1 MRRKV
6 TVAALHINVTLLT
19 NSDLAAAPGNLAAA
33 PGNLAVAPCD
43 LVSVPKLI
51 NIQFLCSAY
60 SEDITLFNST
70 GSFKHSRKTYRYLK

>member
-19 NSDLAAAPGNLAAA
+19 NSDLAAA